1 VSGVDVPYHLRP
13 NKYVDRQIF
22 IDLLHRLD
30 RVRPL
35 KRSVYVSMGG
45 KFLDDHK
52 AIRFAFDLLGSVS
65 IEKFDS
71 VVPRQNFNK
80 PFEDVDCLQSE
91 SKDFVGEFSKFRAG
105 YPEDANFIVWL
116 DFVDP
121 KERLLQLQEF
131 STLVGFGKPFDV
143 FRITLNANAETLRG
157 SDAKKPDQFK
167 TIMDWRLSRFQSQLS
182 KFPTAATA
190 AEMTTAGFPSVL
202 ARAVG
207 AAAMEGAKRKK
218 FVVRPL
224 SVTSY
229 SDGNHPMLS
238 TTAILLPADEADAFM
253 AKPWIAEWKH
263 RATDWG
269 TVGRIDVPD
278 LSMKEKMLI
287 DRHINMMDD
296 RQIADELGFELGDDQ
311 DGTLRKLSQYREHF
325 RFYPQFVRMA

>member
-1 VSGVDVPYHLRP
+1 MSGVDVPYHLRP

-30 RVRPL
+30 RVRSL
-35 KRSVYVSMGG
+35 TRSVYVSMGG
-45 KFLDDHK
+45 KFLDDHR

-65 IEKFDS
+65 IEKFDR

-80 PFEDVDCLQSE
+80 PFEDVDCRQSE
-91 SKDFVGEFSKFRAG
+91 SKDFVSGFSAFRAD
-105 YPEDANFIVWL
+105 YPDDANFIVWL
-116 DFVDP
+116 DFVNP
-121 KERLLQLQEF
+121 KERLIQLEEF
-131 STLVGFGKPFDV
+131 STLVGFGKAFDV
-143 FRITLNANAETLRG
+143 LRITLNANADTLKG
-157 SDAKKPDQFK
+157 SDAKKPPQFK
-167 TIMDWRLSRFQSQLS
+167 TVMDWRLSVFESQLA
-182 KFPTAATA
+182 KFPAAASA
-190 AEMTTAGFPSVL
+190 AEMTRELFPNAL

-207 AAAMEGAKRKK
+207 VAAQEGAKRKK

-238 TTAILLPADEADAFM
+238 VTAILLPTEEADAFM
-253 AKPWIAEWKH
+253 AEPWIADWKH
-263 RATDWG
+263 RAPDWG

-296 RQIADELGFELGDDQ
+296 NQIAGELGFELGDDSVS
-311 DGTLRKLSQYREHF
+311 TIRKLSQYREHF